1 MCLLLLL
8 LYIYIVIK
16 PADKGGT
23 TVILNSEDDVAE
35 GLRQLDNTECYK
47 KVDRDFTKAHDK
59 NIDECISTLAIK
71 GNIERDISKLLRP
84 VNSRTPVFYMLPKI
98 HKTNNPGRSV
108 VSSVNSHTE
117 KISAYVDDYLRPLA
131 ERLPSYIRDTTEFI
145 KRLRALGKLPRN
157 CLLVT
162 LDVSSLYTNTN
173 TDEGLT
179 IVHGPVRS
187 RICIPGTLV

>member
-162 LDVSSLYTNTN
+162 LDVSSLYTNIN